1 MPTFKEAD
9 RPITVT
15 TPLGDDVLLL
25 RGFSGLEGISRVFAF
40 DLDVMAK
47 KNTKVAFEQLLGKP
61 VTVNLKLPEGGTRF
75 FNGICYRVSEGG
87 QDTTFT
93 FYTLN
98 IVPQFWLLAHRAQSR
113 IFQRQSVPDILKKV
127 LAGLDV
133 SFQIQGTFEQRDF
146 CVQYRETDF
155 NFASR
160 LMEEEG
166 IYYFFKHA
174 AGSHTMVLANTPAG
188 HPDVPGKTQLIYE
201 EVAGGFR
208 DEDRVLTWEKAQ
220 ELRSSKYT
228 LFDHCFE
235 LPHKHLEAEKLV
247 QETVAVGTVTHKL
260 KLTENAK
267 LELFDFPGE
276 YAQRFDGVDKGGGDQ
291 PAELQKIFQDNRRT
305 VEIRMQQD
313 ALPGLSISGTGNC
326 RQMVAGHKFT
336 LTRHFDGNGQYVIT
350 GVRHQA
356 SGAGDFLS
364 GKTGAFRYSNGFT
377 CIPVALPFRPLR
389 LTPRPVVQG
398 TQSAVVVGP
407 PGEEIFP
414 DKFSRVKVQ
423 FHWDREGKND
433 PDSSCWL
440 RVITPWAGKQ
450 WGMVHIPRVGQEVI
464 VDFLEGDPDQP
475 IIVGSVYNSE
485 MMPPYDLPAN
495 KTKSGIKT
503 RSTLGGGPANFNEIR
518 FEDKKGNEQLFIHA
532 EKNQDIE
539 VENDETHSVGHDR
552 KKTIDHD
559 ETTHVKHDRTETVDH
574 DETITIGSDRTELV
588 GGNEALTVAQTQT
601 VKVGQSQSVTVAT
614 TRSVTVGASQ
624 DTTVGSSRTE
634 TIGASDM
641 LTVGASRSETVG
653 GSQSQMVGGSLTITT
668 GGVAT
673 ITSGGATMVTAGAAI
688 TITAGGVMS
697 IQAGGAVLIN
707 AGGAVSLNASAI
719 TLASAVTMCAG
730 ILMAPMVVAG
740 AVASPVYTPGL
751 GNML

>member
-247 QETVAVGTVTHKL
+247 QETVVVGTVTHKL

>member
-174 AGSHTMVLANTPAG
+174 AGGHTMVLANTPAG